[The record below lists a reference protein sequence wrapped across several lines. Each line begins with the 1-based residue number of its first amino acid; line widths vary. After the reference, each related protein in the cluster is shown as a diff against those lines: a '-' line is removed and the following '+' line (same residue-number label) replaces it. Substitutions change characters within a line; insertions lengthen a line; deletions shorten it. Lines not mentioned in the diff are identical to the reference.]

1 MGWKADCFLSHL
13 VVEFCTN
20 HSFLSFT
27 NLLTKKCLLKKKV
40 RLSQKFW
47 YKYMR
52 FAFTWNFLERLVRTI
67 VLSKMSKMHFHKKWV
82 QNASNQLFLRLTF
95 SFTSLLSNFF
105 STQVFS
111 LLCIESLVMHRS
123 SFYSWLG
130 FCCFATRNNSIL
142 FACLP
147 WVLSAVLWGINLG
160 DTFWYNNLWAT

>member
-1 MGWKADCFLSHL
+1 
-13 VVEFCTN
+13 
-20 HSFLSFT
+20 
-27 NLLTKKCLLKKKV
+27 
-40 RLSQKFW
+40 
-47 YKYMR
+47 
-52 FAFTWNFLERLVRTI
+52 
-67 VLSKMSKMHFHKKWV
+67 MSKMHFHKKWV

-111 LLCIESLVMHRS
+111 LLCIGSLVMHRS

-147 WVLSAVLWGINLG
+147 RACSFICSFMGDKSWWYILIQQFMGYLKLGPFFSRSDQTKSVPQCLKITQNVSFDSFNFGNFQQFCHIKIDLSGNTVWLKASG
-160 DTFWYNNLWAT
+160 F